1 MMTEERAVV
10 EVEACTKTFDTG
22 AGVVTAVDDV
32 SLELGRGE
40 LVALVGPSGSGKTT
54 LLSLV
59 GALLTQTAGTVRFE
73 GTDLT
78 ELDDRQRTALRATRV
93 GLVFQTAA
101 LVPFLTA
108 AENVALVGGF
118 AGMAP
123 AAARSRAEQLLTE
136 LELGARKNHRPGQLS
151 GGEQQRVAI
160 ARAMLNE
167 PRLLLADEPTAHL
180 DRQRGLQVIDLVVAT
195 VHAHQCAGMVVTH
208 DERIASKADRI
219 LHIEDGRLV
228 S

>member
-1 MMTEERAVV
+1 MMAVERAVV

-22 AGVVTAVDDV
+22 AGAVTAVDEV
-32 SLELGRGE
+32 SLELVRGE
-40 LVALVGPSGSGKTT
+40 LVALVGPSGSGKST
-54 LLSLV
+54 LLSLG
-59 GALLTQTAGTVRFE
+59 GALLTPTAGTVRIE

-78 ELDDRQRTALRATRV
+78 DLDDRQRTALRATRV

-118 AGMAP
+118 AGMAS
-123 AAARSRAEQLLTE
+123 AAARSRAEQLLNE
-136 LELGARKNHRPGQLS
+136 LELGARKDHRPGQLS

-167 PRLLLADEPTAHL
+167 PRLLLADEPTAQL
-180 DRQRGLQVIDLVVAT
+180 DRQRGLQVIDLIVAT
-195 VHAHQCAGMVVTH
+195 AHAHQCAGMVVTH